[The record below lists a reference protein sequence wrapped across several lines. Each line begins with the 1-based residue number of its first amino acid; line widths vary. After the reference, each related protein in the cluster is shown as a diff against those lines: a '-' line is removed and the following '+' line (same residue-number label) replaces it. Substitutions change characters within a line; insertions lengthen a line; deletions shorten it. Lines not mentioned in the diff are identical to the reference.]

1 MHNPMFR
8 PKEAMRRAL
17 TLRPSSTRSSSS
29 RSSSGSGGRRRKNN
43 AFRDQAPMSPPAQS
57 RLELLPRIASF
68 RHKGWITARE
78 EREFI
83 KTLSEQ
89 QSNPFDRTTVESI
102 KKALNEIQRAQD
114 SKYSKHEPKPK
125 ATTIVAP
132 GKILE
137 PSDLQLTDEDYLQ
150 ELFCEM
156 CFFARLGFVQP
167 PSCLQCVYKESIQ
180 GTQSDPH
187 CQRLVVWRKNARLL
201 LHPQQLDD
209 NVVLVECRAVRHL
222 LEEKTVDAHQ
232 WDKEKRQ
239 LLYHM

>member
-1 MHNPMFR
+1 
-8 PKEAMRRAL
+8 
-17 TLRPSSTRSSSS
+17 
-29 RSSSGSGGRRRKNN
+29 
-43 AFRDQAPMSPPAQS
+43 MSPPAQS

-83 KTLSEQ
+83 NALSEQ
-89 QSNPFDRTTVESI
+89 QSNPFDKTTVDSI
-102 KKALNEIQRAQD
+102 KKALHDIQRTQD
-114 SKYSKHEPKPK
+114 SKFHSQRELK
-125 ATTIVAP
+125 ATTAAMMMGP

-137 PSDLQLTDEDYLQ
+137 PSEFPVTDENLLQ
-150 ELFCEM
+150 EMFCEM

-167 PSCLQCVYKESIQ
+167 PSCLQCVYQESIQ
-180 GTQSDPH
+180 GTPSNPQ
-187 CQRLVVWRKNARLL
+187 CKRWVVWRKNARLL
-201 LHPQQLDD
+201 LHPQQLTD

-222 LEEKTVDAHQ
+222 LEDKTVVDAHQ